1 MSDDGTFRT
10 CSDDPIKSVVRCIAD
25 KSCIPRASIS
35 PLAPHIKLMT
45 KWQPPKREPA
55 KTKDQLRDMLAEAV
69 RNTQAENNAC
79 NDKEN
84 SRRKGHLKR

>member
-1 MSDDGTFRT
+1 
-10 CSDDPIKSVVRCIAD
+10 
-25 KSCIPRASIS
+25 
-35 PLAPHIKLMT
+35 MT

-84 SRRKGHLKR
+84 SRRKSQLKR